1 MRLAAIIPLRDLA
14 SGKSR
19 LRPILADAWRQALII
34 ALARRVL
41 DALVESGVATHVAL
55 IAPDPAI
62 LARVGENRA
71 VERLHQRDQ
80 GLNAALDA
88 ATNWAQ
94 SHAAEALLV
103 LPADLPRI
111 TPAAIRMLVAAT
123 PPAPAVCLASDQI
136 GDGTNALLVAPPGNM
151 PWCFGA
157 AALWRPK
164 LAARQRGLAL
174 ATCDLPEFACDLDTP
189 ADLRDLALHWSGAVD
204 LWRAAPAIA
213 PTCPLYLAA
222 ILVAQA
228 VRP

>member
-1 MRLAAIIPLRDLA
+1 MSLAAIMPLRDLA

-19 LRPILADAWRQALII
+19 LRPILPDAWRQALLI

-41 DALVESGVATHVAL
+41 DALVESGVATRVAL

-62 LARVGENRA
+62 MARVSENRT
-71 VERLHQRDQ
+71 VETLHQCDQ
-80 GLNAALDA
+80 GLNAALDV
-88 ATNWAQ
+88 ATQWAQ

-111 TPAAIRMLVAAT
+111 TPAAIRMLVAGI

-136 GDGTNALLVAPPGNM
+136 GDGTNALLVAPPGSM

-157 AALWRPK
+157 ASFARHSTE
-164 LAARQRGLAL
+164 ARQRGLAL

-204 LWRAAPAIA
+204 LWRATQAID
-213 PTCPLYLAA
+213 PTFPLDLAA
-222 ILVAQA
+222 MLVAQE
-228 VRP
+228 VLP